1 MLAKVSAQLSAM
13 TSRVNLLAPRHAS
26 PRRVTH
32 SRADACRRARSPAR
46 ALSLAAVARRI
57 DEGRAREPGDGG
69 GGGALGNLSEGR
81 LRIVKRAAKE
91 FEGKRAVSV
100 QHLCLFCV
108 SPLLCVFC
116 CCWTV
121 VACLLLRLMYG
132 YCINTAW
139 ILHGI
144 VIMDE

>member
-1 MLAKVSAQLSAM
+1 MGVVFAGPSYEK
-13 TSRVNLLAPRHAS
+13 RIE
-26 PRRVTH
+26 RRTITEN
-32 SRADACRRARSPAR
+32 A
-46 ALSLAAVARRI
+46 
-57 DEGRAREPGDGG
+57 EDGG

-91 FEGKRAVSV
+91 FEGKRALSV
-100 QHLCLFCV
+100 QHLCLFSV

-116 CCWTV
+116 CCWTGG
-121 VACLLLRLMYG
+121 ACLLLRLMHG
-132 YCINTAW
+132 YCMDTAWILHGYCMDTAW